1 MARKVMDGISDV
13 ATLYELNH
21 LLSIIAGNPKI
32 QNMDFD
38 IVEAAKNFADS
49 GKKEMV
55 DVLIVFI
62 RREYK
67 IVPGFEKALA
77 SLENR

>member
-1 MARKVMDGISDV
+1 
-13 ATLYELNH
+13 
-21 LLSIIAGNPKI
+21 
-32 QNMDFD
+32 MDFD